1 MLELKLSPAEQ
12 QILVEV
18 LESAISDLGMEIGST
33 DSQDYRETLKTRKQT
48 LIKVVDSLRR

>member
-18 LESAISDLGMEIGST
+18 LDSAISDLGMEIGNT
-33 DSQDYRETLKTRKQT
+33 DSQDYRETLKTHKQT
-48 LIKVVDSLRR
+48 LIKVVDSLRQ

>member
-18 LESAISDLGMEIGST
+18 LDIAISDLGMEIGNT
-33 DSQDYRETLKTRKQT
+33 DSQDYREKLKTRKQT
-48 LIKVVDSLRR
+48 LIKVVDSLRQ

>member
-18 LESAISDLGMEIGST
+18 LDIAISDLGMEIGNT

-48 LIKVVDSLRR
+48 LIKVVDSLRQ

>member
-18 LESAISDLGMEIGST
+18 LDSAISDLGMEIGNT

-48 LIKVVDSLRR
+48 LIKVVDSLRQ

>member
-48 LIKVVDSLRR
+48 LIKVVDSLRQ